1 MRILIV
7 NDGIGDAGGVHVY
20 LDAIVAE
27 LAARG
32 YELALAHCTASAAD
46 DGPLAR
52 LPRFCLAGSG
62 AGPSAEAIR
71 RWRPDVC
78 YVHSMQDPAAEQR
91 AVGSVPVVKF
101 MHGYDS
107 TCVSGYKTHAFPAA
121 EACTRSFGPAC
132 ASLFWPRRCGGL
144 SPVTFAR
151 DLRRTLA
158 QRRLFGNYAAV
169 IVASDYMR
177 REYVA
182 NGIDPSVV
190 HVNPLFTSNEP
201 ATKPRP
207 VPAEPTVAF
216 LGRMTP
222 LKGGDLLVRAVHEAS
237 ARLGCGIKLLMIGDG
252 PARPAWEALARAL
265 DVRGAWTGWV
275 TGETRW
281 QLLRSVSVV
290 ALPSIW
296 PEPFGLV
303 GLEAGALGVPAVA
316 TDVGGIREWLRDGTN
331 GVLVA
336 APASP
341 ETLGEALARVLG
353 DATDLRRLGAAAHRM
368 AAEMTVARH
377 IDRLEPVLCLTARR
391 SVDASVAAVTAEIG
405 AHA

>member
-32 YELALAHCTASAAD
+32 HELALAHCTVQAD
-46 DGPLAR
+46 DAGPLAC
-52 LPRFCLAGSG
+52 LPRFSVAGSG
-62 AGPSAEAIR
+62 AGSSVDGIR

-78 YVHSMQDPAAEQR
+78 YVHNMEDPAAELH

-132 ASLFWPRRCGGL
+132 AGIFWPRRCGGL

-151 DLRRTLA
+151 DLLRTLS
-158 QRRLFGNYAAV
+158 QRRLFGNYGAV
-169 IVASDYMR
+169 VVASDYMR
-177 REYVA
+177 QEYVA

-201 ATKPRP
+201 DPEPRP

-222 LKGGDLLVRAVHEAS
+222 LKGGDLLVRAAHDAS
-237 ARLGCGIKLLMIGDG
+237 ARLGARITLLMIGDG

-265 DVRGAWTGWV
+265 DVSCTWAGWV

-281 QLLRSVSVV
+281 QLLRGASLV

-336 APASP
+336 SPASP
-341 ETLGEALARVLG
+341 EALGAALARLLG
-353 DATDLRRLGAAAHRM
+353 DATHLGRLGAGARRV

-377 IDRLEPVLCLTARR
+377 IDRLEPVLRLTARR
-391 SVDASVAAVTAEIG
+391 SVDAIVTAVTAGTG